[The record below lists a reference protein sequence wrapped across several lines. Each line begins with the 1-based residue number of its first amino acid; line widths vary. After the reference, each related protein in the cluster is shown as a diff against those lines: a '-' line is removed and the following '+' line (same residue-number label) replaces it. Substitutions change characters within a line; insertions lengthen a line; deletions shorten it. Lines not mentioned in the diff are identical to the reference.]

1 MKDKK
6 LSRYSR
12 SKEII
17 QKDGWAVLIK
27 KGYRYI
33 QEYFDKSINKIF
45 TRFYT
50 KGFHKLLY
58 YSFFDKTESPNIYWL
73 GISTE
78 KCPFD
83 MWVYQEMIYET
94 KPEVIIETGT
104 RHGGS
109 ALFFAHICGLVGKG
123 EVITIDINECDI
135 SHPRVT
141 KIIGSSVSNEVINK
155 VKEIVSDKTAMVIL
169 DSDHSKNHVLKEME
183 LYSSFVSVGNYLV
196 VEDTNINGHPVL
208 PSFGEGPMEAVR
220 EFFKNRKDFEV
231 DQSREKFLVTF
242 FPKGFLRRIKSENPP
257 EEEEK

>member
-1 MKDKK
+1 M
-6 LSRYSR
+6 YSR

-17 QKDGWAVLIK
+17 QKEGWAILIK
-27 KGYRYI
+27 KGYSYI
-33 QEYFDKSINKIF
+33 REHFDKSINKIF
-45 TRFYT
+45 ARFYT

-58 YSFFDKTESPNIYWL
+58 YSFFDRPELPNIYWL
-73 GISTE
+73 GISTA

-83 MWVYQEMIYET
+83 MWVYQEIIYET
-94 KPEVIIETGT
+94 QPEVIIETGT
-104 RHGGS
+104 YQGGS
-109 ALFFAHICGLVGKG
+109 ALFFASIYDLVGKG

-183 LYSSFVSVGNYLV
+183 LYSSFVPVGNYLV
-196 VEDTNINGHPVL
+196 VEDTNVNGHPVL
-208 PSFGEGPMEAVR
+208 PAFGGGPMEAVN
-220 EFFKNRKDFEV
+220 EFLKDRRDFDV

-242 FPKGFLRRIKSENPP
+242 FPKGFLRRIKPVNHTGED
-257 EEEEK
+257 EK